1 MAAIP
6 FIYFSLLSFL
16 FYRRNKRVDL
26 AVFISLCYA
35 FTGLFSILY
44 DVFGVRSSIT
54 SNYHVSL
61 LAAFVYCLCI
71 TLCIWPVARFSK
83 SFQYGL
89 KPLPND
95 KLLRIIADVL
105 FIFFLLFLLL
115 AYQEIISVLT
125 GDIGDVR
132 NEVYRGTWEVSWMK
146 GITNPL
152 IRVIVV
158 FFNLLTGAPWV
169 FVMLGF
175 YSSVIQKMKGRYTLM
190 FFAVSLLGPLNGILI
205 ADRSVTTYWVL
216 AIIANY
222 ILFRPYMDRRQAK
235 NWLNFGMVLVALA
248 LVYISMTT
256 TSRFEEHS
264 GAGGLSGSQLSV
276 VAYLGQ
282 NFFGFCYFFDEFE
295 TPYIFPGILFPFITD
310 QLGGLSGATSLQE
323 LMDLRTGIQ
332 TGVFYTF
339 LGHIKIFAGPVV
351 MFLYVLFIN
360 LGGSALLRR
369 MGSNPSLFGKFCYM
383 LVASVSLFG
392 LFVHYYAGS
401 SKTFCVAA
409 FFVIISAMS
418 TRKAV

>member
-1 MAAIP
+1 MEAIP
-6 FIYFSLLSFL
+6 FVYFSLLSML
-16 FYRRNKRVDL
+16 LYRRNRRIDL

-35 FTGLFSILY
+35 FTGIFSIIYKFYGL
-44 DVFGVRSSIT
+44 RSFAT

-61 LAAFVYCLCI
+61 LAAFVYCFCI
-71 TLCIWPVARFSK
+71 TLCLWPITRYSK
-83 SFQYGL
+83 SFMRGL

-95 KLLRIIADVL
+95 KPLRVIAVVF
-105 FIFFLLFLLL
+105 FIFFLSFLLL
-115 AYQEIISVLT
+115 AYQEIVSVLT
-125 GDIGDVR
+125 GDMGEMR
-132 NEVYRGTWEVSWMK
+132 AEVYRGTWEVSWMK

-158 FFNLLTGAPWV
+158 FLNLLTGAPWV

-190 FFAVSLLGPLNGILI
+190 FFAVSLLGPLNGILN

-248 LVYISMTT
+248 LVYISMMT
-256 TSRFEEHS
+256 TSRFGEQS
-264 GAGGLSGSQLSV
+264 GAQGLSGSQSSV

-282 NFFGFCYFFDEFE
+282 NFINFCYFFDEFE
-295 TPYIFPGILFPFITD
+295 TPYIFPGILFPFIAD
-310 QLGGLSGATSLQE
+310 QLGELSGGTSLQA
-323 LMDLRTGIQ
+323 LMDLRTGST

-339 LGHIKIFAGPVV
+339 LGQIKIFAGPVV

-360 LGGSALLRR
+360 LGGSALLKRS
-369 MGSNPSLFGKFCYM
+369 GSTPSLFGTFCYM
-383 LVASVSLFG
+383 LIASVSLFG

-401 SKTFCVAA
+401 TRTFCVAA
-409 FFVIISAMS
+409 FFVITGFMSAKK
-418 TRKAV
+418 TA